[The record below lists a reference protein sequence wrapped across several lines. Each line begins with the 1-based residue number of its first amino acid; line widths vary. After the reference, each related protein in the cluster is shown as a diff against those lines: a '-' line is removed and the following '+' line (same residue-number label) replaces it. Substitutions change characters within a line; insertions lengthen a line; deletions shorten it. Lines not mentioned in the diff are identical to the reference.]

1 MIIVKKSGY
10 LKYKDLKFRCALGKA
25 GIKKKTIEGDNIT
38 PKGIFKIVKIYYRP
52 DKIKKI
58 KTLIKKIKIRKE
70 MGWCD
75 DPRSIFYNKQI
86 KLPSKF
92 SYERLYR
99 KDHIYDLLAVL
110 NYNINPVI
118 KNKGSAI
125 FMHIAK
131 KNYSPTAGCVALKKN
146 DLIKLLEIIKK
157 NTKIKISAA

>member
-58 KTLIKKIKIRKE
+58 KTLIKKIKVRKN

-75 DPRSIFYNKQI
+75 DPKSRFYNQQI
-86 KLPSKF
+86 KLPTKYSHEK
-92 SYERLYR
+92 LYR
-99 KDHIYDLLAVL
+99 NDSLYDLIVVL
-110 NYNINPVI
+110 NYNIDPII

-125 FMHIAK
+125 FLHIAK
-131 KNYSPTAGCVALKKN
+131 KSYQKTKGCVALKKEH
-146 DLIKLLEIIKK
+146 LIKIICSIKK
-157 NTKIKISAA
+157 NTKIKIN

>member
-1 MIIVKKSGY
+1 MIIVKKSGH
-10 LKYKDLKFRCALGKA
+10 LKYKNFIFRCALGKN
-25 GIKKKTIEGDNIT
+25 GIKKKIQEGDNIT
-38 PKGIFKIVKIYYRP
+38 PKGIFKITKIYYRQ

-125 FMHIAK
+125 FIHIAK
-131 KNYSPTAGCVALKKN
+131 KNYRPTAGCVALKKG

-157 NTKIKISAA
+157 NTKIKISAS